1 MTAEA
6 RWIDAGALLA
16 HDGAL
21 LRQVHGALVRR
32 GTPPPAA
39 ATYLVSWYG
48 GAVARQ
54 VGRQLARHGEAPV
67 VDGAGLSW
75 HVGPEGWPDDV
86 EIVGA
91 PSTDVDEVVGA
102 LAIALTPLVRA
113 CHGLA
118 RVGIAGLWNEVGDAL
133 GGALAWQVGQPVG
146 PEEVERLTEA
156 VASAAAPWRA
166 QPDLRFVES
175 DALGPVLVVQKG
187 GCCLA
192 YTVDADAPEPPWCAS
207 CSLRER
213 GDCDRRQVAWHEAQA
228 EAAVGIGG
236 AAAG

>member
-1 MTAEA
+1 MTAEP
-6 RWIDAGALLA
+6 RWVGADELLA
-16 HDGAL
+16 DDGAE
-21 LRQVHGALVRR
+21 LRDVHRALVGR
-32 GTPPPAA
+32 GTPPAAA
-39 ATYLVSWYG
+39 ATYLVSWFAG
-48 GAVARQ
+48 GVARQ
-54 VGRQLARHGEAPV
+54 VGRHLARAGEAPV
-67 VDGAGLSW
+67 VDADRLRW
-75 HVGPEGWPDDV
+75 RVRPEGWPDDV
-86 EIVGA
+86 EVAGPA
-91 PSTDVDEVVGA
+91 SRDVDEVVGA
-102 LAIALTPLVRA
+102 LAAAVVPIVRTA
-113 CHGLA
+113 HGLA

-228 EAAVGIGG
+228 AAVELRG
-236 AAAG
+236 